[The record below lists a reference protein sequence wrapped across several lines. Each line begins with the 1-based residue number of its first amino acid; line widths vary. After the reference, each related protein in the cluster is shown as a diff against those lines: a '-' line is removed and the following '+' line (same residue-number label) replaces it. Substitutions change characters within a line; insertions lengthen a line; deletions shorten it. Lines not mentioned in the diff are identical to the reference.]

1 MGGHAAGHSDNHD
14 HHADWHSHSAGEG
27 AQAEHAAIAS
37 PGQILKW
44 FIAIVISIVVIVVLL
59 VLYFNRSLTQERYL
73 KVQGT
78 SVQDTITADYT
89 SLKATTLSKLE
100 SGYSWS
106 DPAASTVQIPL
117 AQARERVMKQYAAP
131 ASK

>member
-1 MGGHAAGHSDNHD
+1 MSAHASGHADGHD
-14 HHADWHSHSAGEG
+14 HHADWHSHVGDEG
-27 AQAEHAAIAS
+27 AQAEHTAIAS

-44 FIAIVISIVVIVVLL
+44 FIAIVLSVVVVVVLL
-59 VLYFNRSLTQERYL
+59 VLYFNRSLTQERYQ

-100 SGYSWS
+100 AGYSWA
-106 DPAASTVQIPL
+106 DPAAGTVQIPL
-117 AQARERVMKQYAAP
+117 AQARERVMKQYA
-131 ASK
+131 K